1 MWREGLFDREA
12 FQECGVAEALIG
24 GEERE
29 VLWLFPAE
37 DEGGGEL
44 EGVGCAE
51 LMDAEEADGAGA
63 DFIGWNDLGPMN
75 GQFVEMT
82 VGPEFEITGQFTGA
96 FAPCQ

>member
-1 MWREGLFDREA
+1 M
-12 FQECGVAEALIG
+12 VG
-24 GEERE
+24 GEERKMF
-29 VLWLFPAE
+29 WLFAAE
-37 DEGGGEL
+37 DESCSEL

-63 DFIGWNDLGPMN
+63 DFIGWNNLGPMN

-82 VGPEFEITGQFTGA
+82 AGPEFQIAKQFTGA